1 MKRSGLTLKAE
12 KKRAWIFVKFQGE
25 TVRVQIVSKNEQT
38 KRIYNI
44 TNEIDLWSSTLCT
57 KEVCRLFCIFVT
69 RISKDVKLR
78 VLQIISHASI
88 CVSENFMPRKV
99 ILISMVRLD

>member
-25 TVRVQIVSKNEQT
+25 TVRVQMVSKNEQT
-38 KRIYNI
+38 KRRYNI
-44 TNEIDLWSSTLCT
+44 TTEINLWSSTLFR
-57 KEVCRLFCIFVT
+57 VFCIFVNVT
-69 RISKDVKLR
+69 IISKDVKLC